1 MSLKKKIYLFRE
13 AKGLTQS
20 DVAKALKMCVTKYG
34 DIERGDIDNDPKLS
48 ELQKIANFYG
58 TRLSDLLD
66 DSDESCMR
74 IHFAMNRDKNQN
86 NVYLGSSANR
96 ELEKQLIAAKDE
108 KIADLN
114 EIIGLLKA
122 RIADLEK
129 QLSVYQSET

>member
-1 MSLKKKIYLFRE
+1 MSLQKKIYLLRE
-13 AKGLTQS
+13 AKGLKQS

-34 DIERGDIDNDPKLS
+34 DIERGDSDNDPKLS

-66 DSDESCMR
+66 DSDESCMS
-74 IHFAMNRDKNQN
+74 IYFAINRDKNQN

-96 ELEKQLIAAKDE
+96 KLEKLLIAAKDE

-114 EIIGLLKA
+114 KIISLLEAK
-122 RIADLEK
+122 IKDLET
-129 QLSVYQSET
+129 QLKSYQSE